1 MSKWKNE
8 IKQTKPVKFSNWQ
21 VVKEMLAYEF
31 KDLALKFKNGGWKGA
46 VIGAGA
52 VGLGMGLTGCV
63 TTEKPP
69 VVQYQEV
76 EINNIDSLS
85 EIKNLLGNNF
95 VLSEKVEDAVKAEFG
110 EDAIITVASEN
121 EDGSGNIL
129 VVVDVDGVKVAT
141 TSLNILASDFNART
155 FASNTY
161 TKEGDKL
168 SYYQNQ
174 EPKEEDLQGKFTYED
189 ALGNLTVVDLSNVD
203 EKVLNAFEDLTLKDT
218 GLRYDVSPN
227 AEAIFSQLLGRIISE
242 DITIFMPT
250 IDYDYD
256 STSNQTK
263 VTLAYN
269 QGSDI
274 IKTVLSFKGNLLS
287 SGSFDIENAIQQFKE
302 DSVTKTTKT
311 EDYSEYADYIA
322 IISNGNKGLVVK
334 YIDDENGSEQG
345 QEETITFNSWDE
357 VFNVFGKENSQKV
370 KDMINK
376 ILIEKLFNEENIK
389 TLFGN
394 DMTLEDL
401 INKNEGSTISKIQI
415 LKWAFTLT
423 NNDISSVQMLG
434 IRNGYRNQF
443 DKILQNATFELNE
456 SLSYKDIS
464 AKANVKNELTGQ
476 YILCVENGESS
487 FIVVDFNQFAEKLR
501 LSDNGTTW
509 DTRKVYTPA
518 DEEGEKIFNLLMPYA
533 VSEITTY
540 NHIRVDISD
549 IMDLI
554 TVKIYVLNEN
564 THSYEEWKFSFNRKE
579 DEISEEDEA
588 SEDDETSKYFEELY
602 AMMGRLLKQGKYE
615 SSLKENKQMIFGD
628 IIFNV
633 GKGNENVIEI
643 SPYSQQ
649 SVSEKQ

>member
-141 TSLNILASDFNART
+141 TSLNVLASDFNART

-161 TKEGDKL
+161 TKEGNKL

-174 EPKEEDLQGKFTYED
+174 ELKEEDLQGKFTYED
-189 ALGNLTVVDLSNVD
+189 TLGNLTVVDLSNVD

-218 GLRYDVSPN
+218 GLKYDISPKD
-227 AEAIFSQLLGRIISE
+227 EEIFSQLLGRIISE

-274 IKTVLSFKGNLLS
+274 IKTVLSFEGNLLS
-287 SGSFDIENAIQQFKE
+287 SGSFDIENAIQQLKE
-302 DSVTKTTKT
+302 NSVTKTTKT
-311 EDYSEYADYIA
+311 EDYSKYAGYTA
-322 IISNGNKGLVVK
+322 IFSNGNKVFVVK

-357 VFNVFGKENSQKV
+357 VFNVFGEENSDLV
-370 KDMINK
+370 KNK
-376 ILIEKLFNEENIK
+376 LNEILIEKLFNEENIK
-389 TLFGN
+389 FLFGN
-394 DMTLEDL
+394 TCSLES
-401 INKNEGSTISKIQI
+401 IENKEIKM
-415 LKWAFTLT
+415 LKWAFDLT
-423 NNDISSVQMLG
+423 DNEITSIQMLG
-434 IRNGYRNQF
+434 IRKKLSGTSDNR
-443 DKILQNATFELNE
+443 LQNGTFLLEDSISYEDICAKTNVQNE
-456 SLSYKDIS
+456 IVEKYTESYK
-464 AKANVKNELTGQ
+464 NEEGNYT
-476 YILCVENGESS
+476 
-487 FIVVDFNQFAEKLR
+487 VVDFTKLANS
-501 LSDNGTTW
+501 LKVIDNGVSWSERPT
-509 DTRKVYTPA
+509 YTPA
-518 DEEGEKIFNLLMPYA
+518 NEEKMQIFNLLMPYA
-533 VSEITTY
+533 VSEKTPY
-540 NHIRVDISD
+540 SHVS
-549 IMDLI
+549 
-554 TVKIYVLNEN
+554 V
-564 THSYEEWKFSFNRKE
+564 SY
-579 DEISEEDEA
+579 
-588 SEDDETSKYFEELY
+588 L
-602 AMMGRLLKQGKYE
+602 E
-615 SSLKENKQMIFGD
+615 SSAIPGYDLAYVFTVECYNEITNNYEQKRFTVRSYSKKGLTIEDSCKKATAQGEFEVEDLGNIQMISGD
-628 IIFNV
+628 IIVDV
-633 GKGNENVIEI
+633 GNWNQNCIEVT
-643 SPYSQQ
+643 PHSQQ
-649 SVSEKQ
+649 SVIEKQ

>member
-161 TKEGDKL
+161 TKEGNKL

-174 EPKEEDLQGKFTYED
+174 ELKEEDLQGKFTYED
-189 ALGNLTVVDLSNVD
+189 ALGNLTVVDLSKVD
-203 EKVLNAFEDLTLKDT
+203 EKVLAAFEDLTLKDT
-218 GLRYDVSPN
+218 GLRYDISPN
-227 AEAIFSQLLGRIISE
+227 DEEIFSQLLGRIISE

-250 IDYDYD
+250 VDYDYD

-274 IKTVLSFKGNLLS
+274 IKTVLSFEGDLLS

-302 DSVTKTTKT
+302 NTVTKTTKT
-311 EDYSEYADYIA
+311 EDYSKYADHIA
-322 IISNGNKGLVVK
+322 IISNGNKVFVVK

-345 QEETITFNSWDE
+345 QEETITFNSWNE
-357 VFNVFGKENSQKV
+357 VFNVFGKENSDLV
-370 KDMINK
+370 KNK
-376 ILIEKLFNEENIK
+376 LNEILTEKLLTDQTLKSIFKVTDPNTQVKNIK
-389 TLFGN
+389 
-394 DMTLEDL
+394 
-401 INKNEGSTISKIQI
+401 I
-415 LKWAFTLT
+415 LKWAFNITD
-423 NNDISSVQMLG
+423 NEISSVQVLAQ
-434 IRNGYRNQF
+434 RNEYPSSNESWVKSYQF
-443 DKILQNATFELNE
+443 ELQNNVSLETITGKSNVNKVVEGDYILSEGDKYLDFTAFSEQVE
-456 SLSYKDIS
+456 SVSYKQIHAFYS
-464 AKANVKNELTGQ
+464 PMLSEKATDEEKTEQ
-476 YILCVENGESS
+476 
-487 FIVVDFNQFAEKLR
+487 QEKL
-501 LSDNGTTW
+501 N
-509 DTRKVYTPA
+509 
-518 DEEGEKIFNLLMPYA
+518 IFNLLMPYA
-533 VSEITTY
+533 VSEKTLYSHVSVSYLESSAIPGYDLAYVFTIKCY
-540 NHIRVDISD
+540 NEIANNYEQKSF
-549 IMDLI
+549 
-554 TVKIYVLNEN
+554 TVK
-564 THSYEEWKFSFNRKE
+564 SYKKE
-579 DEISEEDEA
+579 GLTIEKSCEQAIDKGEFKVKD
-588 SEDDETSKYFEELY
+588 L
-602 AMMGRLLKQGKYE
+602 
-615 SSLKENKQMIFGD
+615 SSVQMISGN

-633 GKGNENVIEI
+633 GNGNQNVIEI
-643 SPYSQQ
+643 APYSQQ

>member
-76 EINNIDSLS
+76 EINNIDNLS

-161 TKEGDKL
+161 TKEGNKL

-189 ALGNLTVVDLSNVD
+189 ASGNLTVVDLSNVD
-203 EKVLNAFEDLTLKDT
+203 EKVLNAFEDLTLEDT
-218 GLRYDVSPN
+218 GLRYEISAND
-227 AEAIFSQLLGRIISE
+227 EEIFSQLLGRIISE

-274 IKTVLSFKGNLLS
+274 IKTVLSFEGDLLS
-287 SGSFDIENAIQQFKE
+287 SGSFDIKNAIQQLKE
-302 DSVTKTTKT
+302 NSVTKTTKT
-311 EDYSEYADYIA
+311 EDYSKYADHTA
-322 IISNGNKGLVVK
+322 IISNGNKVFVVK

-345 QEETITFNSWDE
+345 QEETITFNSWNE
-357 VFNVFGKENSQKV
+357 VFNVFGKENSDLV
-370 KDMINK
+370 KNK
-376 ILIEKLFNEENIK
+376 LSEILTEKLFNEKNVK
-389 TLFGN
+389 SLFGN
-394 DMTLEDL
+394 TCSLES
-401 INKNEGSTISKIQI
+401 IENKEIEM
-415 LKWAFTLT
+415 LKWAFDLT
-423 NNDISSVQMLG
+423 DNEITSIQVLG
-434 IRNGYRNQF
+434 IR
-443 DKILQNATFELNE
+443 
-456 SLSYKDIS
+456 
-464 AKANVKNELTGQ
+464 KNL
-476 YILCVENGESS
+476 
-487 FIVVDFNQFAEKLR
+487 
-501 LSDNGTTW
+501 NGTTSNRLQNGTFLLENAISYE
-509 DTRKVYTPA
+509 DTYARTKVKSEIVGEYTESYKNAEGNYTVIDFTKIANNLEETNINTKIGERKTYTPA

-533 VSEITTY
+533 VSEKTTY
-540 NHIRVDISD
+540 SHVSVNTSEILNIVSAEICA
-549 IMDLI
+549 
-554 TVKIYVLNEN
+554 LNEK
-564 THSYEEWKFSFNRKE
+564 TFSYEKWSFSFNKE
-579 DEISEEDEA
+579 GNKTHYELIIDLVEKGE
-588 SEDDETSKYFEELY
+588 FEY
-602 AMMGRLLKQGKYE
+602 
-615 SSLKENKQMIFGD
+615 SLKENKQMISGN

-633 GKGNENVIEI
+633 GNGNQNVIEI
-643 SPYSQQ
+643 SPYFQQ

>member
-76 EINNIDSLS
+76 EINNIDNLS

-161 TKEGDKL
+161 TKEGNKL

-203 EKVLNAFEDLTLKDT
+203 EKVLAAFEDLTLKDT
-218 GLRYDVSPN
+218 GLRAEISPN
-227 AEAIFSQLLGRIISE
+227 DEEIFSQLLGRIISE
-242 DITIFMPT
+242 DIKIFMPT
-250 IDYDYD
+250 IDYD
-256 STSNQTK
+256 STGNQTK

-274 IKTVLSFKGNLLS
+274 IKTVLSFEGDLLS

-302 DSVTKTTKT
+302 NTVTKTTKT
-311 EDYSEYADYIA
+311 EDYSEYADHTA
-322 IISNGNKGLVVK
+322 IISNGNKAFVVK

-345 QEETITFNSWDE
+345 QEEIITFNSWDE
-357 VFNVFGKENSQKV
+357 VFNVFGAENSDLV
-370 KDMINK
+370 KNK
-376 ILIEKLFNEENIK
+376 LSEILTEKLFNEENIK

-394 DMTLEDL
+394 DMTLKDL
-401 INKNEGSTISKIQI
+401 TKKENETISKIQI

-434 IRNGYRNQF
+434 IRNGVKNDE
-443 DKILQNATFELNE
+443 DKMLQNGIFELENM
-456 SLSYKDIS
+456 LSYKDIY
-464 AKANVKNELTGQ
+464 AKTNVENEEKGQ
-476 YILCVENGESS
+476 YILCHENEKTNK
-487 FIVVDFNQFAEKLR
+487 FTVVDFTYLVNELDLK
-501 LSDNGTTW
+501 
-509 DTRKVYTPA
+509 DTSRTQRFIFDLA
-518 DEEGEKIFNLLMPYA
+518 DQEGEKIFNILMPYA
-533 VSEITTY
+533 VSEKTPY
-540 NHIRVDISD
+540 SHVSVSYSDVADI
-549 IMDLI
+549 I
-554 TVKIYVLNEN
+554 TVYMDALNEKTN
-564 THSYEEWKFSFNRKE
+564 VYEQWTFYFNRK
-579 DEISEEDEA
+579 
-588 SEDDETSKYFEELY
+588 DDETPKEDESLEYFDKLS
-602 AMMGRLLKQGKYE
+602 AMMDRLLKQEKYE
-615 SSLKENKQMIFGD
+615 NLLKESKMISGD
-628 IIFNV
+628 IIFIL
-633 GKGNENVIEI
+633 GNGNQDVIEI
-643 SPYSQQ
+643 SPLSQQ
-649 SVSEKQ
+649 SAIEKQ

>member
-52 VGLGMGLTGCV
+52 VGLGMGLTGCI

-76 EINNIDSLS
+76 EINNIDNLS

-161 TKEGDKL
+161 TKEGNKL

-218 GLRYDVSPN
+218 GLRYDISPN

-256 STSNQTK
+256 STGNQTK

-274 IKTVLSFKGNLLS
+274 IKTVLSFEGDLLS
-287 SGSFDIENAIQQFKE
+287 SGSFDIDNAIQQFKE
-302 DSVTKTTKT
+302 NSVTKTTKT
-311 EDYSEYADYIA
+311 EDYSKYADHTA
-322 IISNGNKGLVVK
+322 IISNGNKAFVVK

-345 QEETITFNSWDE
+345 QEETITFNSWED
-357 VFNVFGKENSQKV
+357 VFNVFGKENSDLV
-370 KDMINK
+370 KNK
-376 ILIEKLFNEENIK
+376 LNEILTEKLLTDQTLKSIFKVTDPNTQVKNIK
-389 TLFGN
+389 
-394 DMTLEDL
+394 
-401 INKNEGSTISKIQI
+401 I
-415 LKWAFTLT
+415 LKWAFNITD
-423 NNDISSVQMLG
+423 NEISSVQVLAQ
-434 IRNGYRNQF
+434 RNEYPSSNESWVKSYQF
-443 DKILQNATFELNE
+443 ELQNNVSLETITGKSNVNKVVEGDYILSEGDKYLDFTAFSEQVE
-456 SLSYKDIS
+456 SVSYKQIHAFYS
-464 AKANVKNELTGQ
+464 PMLSEKATDEEKTEQ
-476 YILCVENGESS
+476 
-487 FIVVDFNQFAEKLR
+487 QEKL
-501 LSDNGTTW
+501 N
-509 DTRKVYTPA
+509 
-518 DEEGEKIFNLLMPYA
+518 IFNLLMPYA
-533 VSEITTY
+533 VSEKTLYSHVSVSYLESSAIPGYDLAYVFTIKCY
-540 NHIRVDISD
+540 NEIANNYEQKSF
-549 IMDLI
+549 
-554 TVKIYVLNEN
+554 TVK
-564 THSYEEWKFSFNRKE
+564 SYKKE
-579 DEISEEDEA
+579 GLTIEKSCEQAIDKGEFKVKD
-588 SEDDETSKYFEELY
+588 L
-602 AMMGRLLKQGKYE
+602 
-615 SSLKENKQMIFGD
+615 SSVQMISGN

-633 GKGNENVIEI
+633 GNGNQNVIEI
-643 SPYSQQ
+643 APYSQQ

>member
-76 EINNIDSLS
+76 EINNIDSLI
-85 EIKNLLGNNF
+85 EIQNLLGNNF

-161 TKEGDKL
+161 TKEGNKL

-174 EPKEEDLQGKFTYED
+174 ELKEEDLQGKFTYED

-203 EKVLNAFEDLTLKDT
+203 EKVLNAFEDLTLEDT
-218 GLRYDVSPN
+218 GLRYDISPN
-227 AEAIFSQLLGRIISE
+227 DEAIFSQLLGRIISE

-274 IKTVLSFKGNLLS
+274 IKTVLSFEGDLLS

-302 DSVTKTTKT
+302 NSVTKTTKT
-311 EDYSEYADYIA
+311 EDYSKYADHTA

-345 QEETITFNSWDE
+345 QEEIITFNSWNE
-357 VFNVFGKENSQKV
+357 VFNVFGKENSDLV
-370 KDMINK
+370 KNELNE
-376 ILIEKLFNEENIK
+376 ILTEKLFNEENIK

-401 INKNEGSTISKIQI
+401 TKKENETISKIQI

-423 NNDISSVQMLG
+423 NNEVSSVQMLG
-434 IRNGYRNQF
+434 IRNGVINDT
-443 DKILQNATFELNE
+443 DKRLQNATFVLNE
-456 SLSYKDIS
+456 SLCYNDVSAKTNVQKEIIGEYIISYKNAEDNYTVID
-464 AKANVKNELTGQ
+464 LTNIAINLQ
-476 YILCVENGESS
+476 SS
-487 FIVVDFNQFAEKLR
+487 EMSWTQRFGYK
-501 LSDNGTTW
+501 
-509 DTRKVYTPA
+509 PA
-518 DEEGEKIFNLLMPYA
+518 DEAGEKIFNLLMPYA
-533 VSEITTY
+533 VSEKTLYSHVSVGYRSSTHDEFGSCFGVTIC
-540 NHIRVDISD
+540 
-549 IMDLI
+549 LF
-554 TVKIYVLNEN
+554 NEL
-564 THSYEEWKFSFNRKE
+564 TGSYEDWRFTLDDNGEKEQTDYQKMQNAIQRKE
-579 DEISEEDEA
+579 IKYGLA
-588 SEDDETSKYFEELY
+588 SE
-602 AMMGRLLKQGKYE
+602 
-615 SSLKENKQMIFGD
+615 KQMIFGN